1 MDKNTLVII
10 VCSSVLATAL
20 VFAIGYTIQ
29 LVEDLRYRRRKAR
42 EAKMAKD
49 AEQDERLYAIE
60 RNRR

>member
-1 MDKNTLVII
+1 MDKNTIIII
-10 VCSSVLATAL
+10 VCSSLLATAL

-29 LVEDLRYRRRKAR
+29 AVEDLRYRRRKAR
-42 EAKMAKD
+42 EAKLAKD